1 MVAAVPYRL
10 SGHGDH
16 GGWDHGTPT
25 REVLAAWIVALLL
38 LAGALISFALDQM
51 VTVSADPVATY
62 GSALKAD
69 ESGNDHDEPGSGQDR
84 DVKDPRE

>member
-10 SGHGDH
+10 SDHGEHGDWE
-16 GGWDHGTPT
+16 GGAPG
-25 REVLAAWIVALLL
+25 RELLAAWLLALLL
-38 LAGALISFALDQM
+38 LAGAVVSFALDHM

-69 ESGNDHDEPGSGQDR
+69 EGDDPEGR
-84 DVKDPRE
+84 EVKDSQE

>member
-16 GGWDHGTPT
+16 GSWNHGTPT

-69 ESGNDHDEPGSGQDR
+69 EPDNDQGEPGNDQARE
-84 DVKDPRE
+84 VKDSRE

>member
-10 SGHGDH
+10 SDHGDH
-16 GGWDHGTPT
+16 DGWDHGAPT
-25 REVLAAWIVALLL
+25 RELLAAWIVALLL
-38 LAGALISFALDQM
+38 LAGALVSFALDQM

-69 ESGNDHDEPGSGQDR
+69 EPGNDDENRELKDLGQ
-84 DVKDPRE
+84 